1 MPYIA
6 GLLLRFVSSFL
17 VVEMMLIYQDSET
30 SITDI
35 ELPRHN
41 ISPGASTKAWS
52 ETDMSVTFTV
62 YSSISYSPEL
72 FRRVWQELLK
82 SMH

>member
-6 GLLLRFVSSFL
+6 GTLLRFVSSFPI
-17 VVEMMLIYQDSET
+17 VEMMPIHQDSEF
-30 SITDI
+30 SITDG

-41 ISPGASTKAWS
+41 VSPGASTKAWT

-62 YSSISYSPEL
+62 YSSISYSPRPYRL
-72 FRRVWQELLK
+72 V
-82 SMH
+82 